1 MRVNSI
7 ECSSMHKHNSSN
19 SNLKNSMIKNN
30 NTAFGT
36 YFSHGTQV
44 WEKADYANL
53 ERLGQFF
60 AKLSSGVLDPK
71 RKVPKDGVWAIG
83 KLKEM
88 INPDRLIDYKKRHV
102 HIKETVQDG
111 NITKEITHNVMR
123 TTFYDRLKQIC
134 YKQDLY
140 PNGKLETEIKRWGPR
155 GKILELQTWTE
166 NINFYA

>member
-7 ECSSMHKHNSSN
+7 VCSSTHKNSSSN
-19 SNLKNSMIKNN
+19 SYSRPSIIKNN
-30 NTAFGT
+30 DMAFGA

-88 INPDRLIDYKKRHV
+88 INPDRLIK
-102 HIKETVQDG
+102 
-111 NITKEITHNVMR
+111 
-123 TTFYDRLKQIC
+123 
-134 YKQDLY
+134 
-140 PNGKLETEIKRWGPR
+140 IKR
-155 GKILELQTWTE
+155 
-166 NINFYA
+166 ND

>member
-30 NTAFGT
+30 NTAFGA

-83 KLKEM
+83 KLESM

-102 HIKETVQDG
+102 HVKEIVSSENSPIKEILNRVT
-111 NITKEITHNVMR
+111 R
-123 TTFYDRLKQIC
+123 TTFYDKLKQTY

-140 PNGKLETEIKRWGPR
+140 SDGKLATEIIKWSPKGNVIDC
-155 GKILELQTWTE
+155 KKWIE
-166 NINFYA
+166 